1 MTSINIISKLHP
13 NPRLE
18 QSNRPNMVYAWFLNK
33 WLRKAGV
40 DSRFV
45 SHIFHKTHKLTK
57 ADKPPQI
64 ADYTLITSRSGYS
77 QILGTPGYYEKLKK
91 LTKKKIAIYLCSDLH
106 TGRNVHLPKYFD
118 HIFTQVQPKPG
129 LDPKYVYA
137 GWGADP
143 EYCYPE
149 KKEKAVYLDS
159 LMYEYYKGR
168 YDSIYKI
175 YEETIPKLE
184 IKLYHPLPRYKGTK
198 RTGWLTHQKL
208 VRASHFYC
216 LTQPGE
222 GGLTRL
228 EAATGGALLVV
239 PEAFSKLR
247 SISGLERRVW
257 KTEEDLIKILEKPLN
272 ARAIRKKALEHSWEK
287 TVERILRVLEGDA

>member
-1 MTSINIISKLHP
+1 MLGQTAA
-13 NPRLE
+13 LE
-18 QSNRPNMVYAWFLNK
+18 HLTRPNMIYAWFLNK
-33 WLRKAGV
+33 WFKKRGV
-40 DSRFV
+40 DSRLV
-45 SHIFHKTHKLTK
+45 NHRFHLPIK
-57 ADKPPQI
+57 ARNLKKANLYPTI
-64 ADYTLITSRSGYS
+64 ADHLIITSRGGYS
-77 QILGTPGYYEKLKK
+77 RILGVPGYYEKLKEI
-91 LTKKKIAIYLCSDLH
+91 TKKKITLFLCSDYY
-106 TGRNVHLPKYFD
+106 TGRFRQLPKYFD
-118 HIFTQVQPKPG
+118 HVFTQVQPKTH
-129 LDPKYVYA
+129 LKPKYVYT

-159 LMYEYYKGR
+159 LMYGYYGGR
-168 YDSIYKI
+168 YDHI
-175 YEETIPKLE
+175 YEIYEKTIPKLE

-257 KTEEDLIKILEKPLN
+257 KTEEDLIEILETPFS
-272 ARAIRKKALEHSWEK
+272 ARIIRKKALEHSWEK
-287 TVERILRVLEGDA
+287 TVDRILTVLEGDA